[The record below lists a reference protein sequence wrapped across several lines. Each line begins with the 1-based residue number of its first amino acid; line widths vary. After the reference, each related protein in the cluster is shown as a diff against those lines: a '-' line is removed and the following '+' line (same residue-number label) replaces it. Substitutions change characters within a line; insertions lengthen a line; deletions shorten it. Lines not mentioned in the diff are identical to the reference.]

1 MTATASFARRD
12 EGQHLLENIEQFGL
26 PGVNSVRDLTEPQE
40 VFLAEARR
48 VRAERHSPDEP

>member
-12 EGQHLLENIEQFGL
+12 EGQHLLENVEQFGF
-26 PGVNSVRDLTEPQE
+26 PGVDSVRDLTEPQE

-48 VRAERHSPDEP
+48 VRAERQSPDNP